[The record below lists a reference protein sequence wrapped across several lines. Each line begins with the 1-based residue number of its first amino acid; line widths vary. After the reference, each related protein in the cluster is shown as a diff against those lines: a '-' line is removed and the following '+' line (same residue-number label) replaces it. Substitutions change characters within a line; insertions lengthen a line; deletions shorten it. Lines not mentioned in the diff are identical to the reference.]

1 MALIKFN
8 SGGNFSATAGTSQPL
23 EVTIEGETFS
33 TAYNNS
39 GAPQTVT
46 DFVTEHA
53 QDIADRYG
61 MLAVSNGSSIELWG
75 TQGASISTNGSSD
88 SFDVSKELDKN
99 VETLETVSLT
109 NATTAVFTFSGASA
123 SDVVTV
129 NVASEADMRSL
140 REEVERAPT
149 GGSVPTSIQTAHK
162 AVAS

>member
-23 EVTIEGETFS
+23 EVTIEGKTFS
-33 TAYNNS
+33 TAYNS
-39 GAPQTVT
+39 TASQTVT

-61 MLAVSNGSSIELWG
+61 MLAVSNSSSIELWG
-75 TQGASISTNGSSD
+75 AQGARISTNGTSN

-109 NATTAVFTFSGASA
+109 NAKKAVFTFSGGTG
-123 SDVVTV
+123 SDTVTV
-129 NVASEADMRSL
+129 DVASEADMRSL

>member
-33 TAYNNS
+33 TAYNS
-39 GAPQTVT
+39 SASQTVT

-61 MLAVSNGSSIELWG
+61 MLAVSNSSSIELWG